1 MFKSTSTICG
11 CKNIKYFK
19 LLSTQAEV
27 NCQIISDLIGVSR
40 KEALMCVEKNKLQN
54 KDGEFL
60 IQSINFCKSLGYSE
74 FDILKVPNLLTI
86 YPIELEQHYYSLKE
100 GGFHDITPQVL
111 SKART
116 YMKRIVHYLKSI
128 KLIPL
133 TVDVQENLC
142 SSIEDNSISSRIP
155 KLMHSEE
162 QKWTDIHLHTLKT
175 FLMLRLDITKEE
187 VENLFRVHKMIRNK
201 SFKVI
206 QQNIR
211 LAEELGIGPKK
222 IIKYGYLLSN
232 YPTYPETTL
241 RDLSNL
247 AGMDMRI
254 EMRRYPKLITSSPK
268 NIIKIY
274 GILKEF
280 DIPDETIRKRP
291 NVFQLSPETVK
302 LRLQEIEKHP
312 DLKILLTHPN
322 VLSLIIHHNRAKTR
336 LSFLHQ
342 MQLRCVP
349 LTILKSDVDD
359 AFEEYVK
366 EGKDINKQRDLF
378 QYLRKLFS
386 VSMKEVKMK
395 IQCHPFYL
403 QVPLIDMQET
413 YDYLKSEKFSKE
425 HIYNV
430 LYIILYPKNKVQSAH
445 ATIKYDLNYKYKS
458 LSQVKKLNLM
468 LYLIEKEHHFTG
480 NGIWTHGK
488 KNESV
493 EKSTNTE

>member
-1 MFKSTSTICG
+1 MFKSTSALCG
-11 CKNIKYFK
+11 CKNLKYFK
-19 LLSTQAEV
+19 LLSTQAEA

-40 KEALMCVEKNKLQN
+40 KEAQMCVERNKLQH

-74 FDILKVPNLLTI
+74 FDILNVPNLLTSF
-86 YPIELEQHYYSLKE
+86 PIELEQHYYSLKE
-100 GGFHDITPQVL
+100 GGFHDIGPHVL

-142 SSIEDNSISSRIP
+142 SYIEDNKIALKIP
-155 KLMHSEE
+155 KIKQIET
-162 QKWTDIHLHTLKT
+162 QKWTDIHLHVLKT
-175 FLMLRLDITKEE
+175 FLMLKLDLTKEE
-187 VENLFRVHKMIRNK
+187 VEDLFRVHKMIRNK

-222 IIKYGYLLSN
+222 IVKYGYLLSN

-247 AGMDMRI
+247 AGMDMKV
-254 EMRRYPKLITSSPK
+254 EMRRYPKLITSSPN

-291 NVFQLSPETVK
+291 NVFHLSPETVK
-302 LRLQEIEKHP
+302 VRLQEIERDP

-322 VLSLIIHHNRAKTR
+322 VLSLIIHHHRAKTR
-336 LSFLHQ
+336 LSFLQQ

-378 QYLRKLFS
+378 QYLKKLFS
-386 VSMKEVKMK
+386 ISMKEVKVK
-395 IQCHPFYL
+395 IERHPFYL
-403 QVPLIDMQET
+403 QVPLRDMQET
-413 YDYLKSEKFSKE
+413 YDYLRSERFSKE

-445 ATIKYDLNYKYKS
+445 VTIKYDSNYKYKS
-458 LSQVKKLNLM
+458 LSQVNKLNLM

-480 NGIWTHGK
+480 NGIWTHSK
-488 KNESV
+488 KNESA
-493 EKSTNTE
+493 EKSTNIE